1 MTLSFLRAGSTACAA
16 HVTWC
21 LAHHTRSVIIC
32 QIDPW
37 MSKRRI
43 YYLLVFIDFQT
54 YRRVVRLTQRF
65 PRCPLP
71 SFPKHYTTS
80 DLPFSLDR
88 YFLLMAKIS
97 SFKKSFLSV
106 RKKKRS
112 TRSQKMPELL
122 SWPKKSDSS
131 AAFNIHMNGELQV
144 GAFILMHHRNFTP
157 AMSPQPGKY

>member
-106 RKKKRS
+106 RKKKKEYKITENARA
-112 TRSQKMPELL
+112 P
-122 SWPKKSDSS
+122 
-131 AAFNIHMNGELQV
+131 
-144 GAFILMHHRNFTP
+144 ILTQEVWQLCCF
-157 AMSPQPGKY
+157 